1 MNSTAPASLI
11 RRLAAFLYD
20 SLLLI
25 ALFMLLTA
33 VAVRLNNGE
42 AIEHL
47 AYKFALL
54 PIAWFFF
61 AWFWS
66 KSGQTLGM
74 QAWRIKMTNNEG
86 GLVAFPK
93 ALARAMLAPA
103 VFILDLFLKV
113 IPGMDNSAVQ
123 QLTNTRIVH
132 IKQH

>member
-1 MNSTAPASLI
+1 
-11 RRLAAFLYD
+11 
-20 SLLLI
+20 
-25 ALFMLLTA
+25 MLLTA

-74 QAWRIKMTNNEG
+74 QAWRIKMTNKEG
-86 GLVAFPK
+86 ELVTFAK
-93 ALARAMLAPA
+93 ALARAVIAPC
-103 VFILDLFLKV
+103 VFTLDVFLR
-113 IPGMDNSAVQ
+113 IFPGTAESTSVE
-123 QLTNTRIVH
+123 LTNTKIVH

>member
-1 MNSTAPASLI
+1 MNSYAPASLI

-33 VAVRLNNGE
+33 IAVRLNDGE

-86 GLVAFPK
+86 GRVVFPK
-93 ALARAMLAPA
+93 ALARAAIAPF
-103 VFILDLFLKV
+103 VFTLDVISKV
-113 IPGMDNSAVQ
+113 IPGMTDSTSH
-123 QLTNTRIVH
+123 QLTNTKIVH
-132 IKQH
+132 TK

>member
-25 ALFMLLTA
+25 ALFMLL
-33 VAVRLNNGE
+33 RLNNGE

-74 QAWRIKMTNNEG
+74 QAWRIKMTRRCSH
-86 GLVAFPK
+86 L
-93 ALARAMLAPA
+93 
-103 VFILDLFLKV
+103 LFLYW
-113 IPGMDNSAVQ
+113 IYS
-123 QLTNTRIVH
+123 
-132 IKQH
+132 

>member
-1 MNSTAPASLI
+1 MNSYAPASLI

-33 VAVRLNNGE
+33 IAVRLNDGE

-74 QAWRIKMTNNEG
+74 QAWRIKMTNNC
-86 GLVAFPK
+86 LLYTSPSPRDATLSRMPS
-93 ALARAMLAPA
+93 
-103 VFILDLFLKV
+103 
-113 IPGMDNSAVQ
+113 SA
-123 QLTNTRIVH
+123 
-132 IKQH
+132 

>member
-1 MNSTAPASLI
+1 MNSYAPASLI

-33 VAVRLNNGE
+33 VAIRLNDGE

-93 ALARAMLAPA
+93 ALARAVVAPC
-103 VFILDLFLKV
+103 VFVLDVFLRV
-113 IPGMDNSAVQ
+113 IPGMADSALH
-123 QLTNTRIVH
+123 QLTNTKIVH
-132 IKQH
+132 LK